1 MKKPAN
7 KVLVIG
13 WDSAD
18 WKIINPL
25 MDAGEMPALQSLVD
39 NGVCGNIATLDP
51 PLSPM
56 LWTSIATGMRP
67 HKHGI
72 LGFLE
77 PDDSGKNLRQTHI
90 TSRKVKAVWNI
101 LNQNNMKSNV
111 IGWWPSHPA
120 EPINGTMVSNFFQTA
135 NFAEQWNKWELKKGC
150 VHPENMHEV
159 FANLRVHPTE
169 LTEAHILPFIPNA
182 AKINQQKDKSLMQ
195 LTKQLAECA
204 SVHNA
209 LTYILENDKNWDLTC
224 VYYEAPDL
232 ISHGFMKY
240 HAPKMD
246 HIPQEK
252 FDLYKDVVNG
262 IYKFHDMMLDRTLQM
277 IDADTTVILLSDH
290 GFHSD
295 HLRPKSLPK
304 EPAAIALEHA
314 PYGVFVARGPNIKK
328 DERIFGASVLD
339 ITPTLL
345 TLFGLPVGADMDGK
359 PLVQIFESDIRPQM
373 IPSWEFIDGE
383 SGQHPKEF
391 KADIYEVHDEKA
403 LQQLADLGYIEQPGE
418 SNNDENFNNN
428 IKENKFYLARSYF
441 NAKEFPQA
449 IEILEELAKDKPVKE
464 RFARYLLECHLSLNN
479 TKRCRE
485 ILDEIKNDKIERAIN
500 EDNLRVA
507 IDYTNPKS
515 RKEKIEK
522 KVTTD
527 SFGILMIEGNILL
540 NENKHNEAILCFEK
554 ADQLSQNA
562 LYSRM
567 SLGNAYMHAKRY
579 NDAIRIFENEIIYD
593 PNNHQAFFGLSICQ
607 HFLQKYDAAIDYML
621 DSIGLLYYNP
631 SAHYY
636 LAESFF
642 ENNMYHEAAQA
653 YEMALRL
660 APNMAVA
667 RIKLEKVCK
676 EYLNDTARYEKIM
689 SEDIYKDAETIYVV
703 SGLPRSGTSMM
714 MQLLEAGGLPIFTD
728 SLRSADENN
737 KKGYYEHEA
746 VKIIHKDN
754 SWMKNAVNK
763 TVKVVSHLLP
773 NLPMRYKYKIVFME
787 RDLHEII
794 TSQSKMLQNLGK
806 LQQNTAHYNIE
817 QSFRQ
822 TNDKI
827 KKWLDTKPNIEVLFI
842 DYNKAIVNGNETIQE
857 LDNFFEG
864 KLNQEKMQSIIDKNL
879 YRSKQSN

>member
-1 MKKPAN
+1 MKKA

-25 MDAGEMPALQSLVD
+25 MDAGEMPALQSLIE

-77 PDDSGKNLRQTHI
+77 PDASGKQLRQTHI
-90 TSRKVKAVWNI
+90 TSRKVKAIWNI
-101 LNQNNMKSNV
+101 LNQQNKRSNV

-120 EPINGTMVSNFFQTA
+120 EPINGTVISNFYQNA
-135 NFAEQWNKWELKKGC
+135 NFADDWKNWSLKEGC
-150 VHPENMHEV
+150 VHPKNMHDI
-159 FANLRVHPTE
+159 FADLRVHPTE
-169 LTEAHILPFIPNA
+169 LTEAHILPFIPEA
-182 AKINQQKDKSLMQ
+182 AKINQLKDSSLIN
-195 LTKQLAECA
+195 LTKNLAETA

-209 LTYILENDKNWDLTC
+209 LTYLLEHDKDWDFMA

-232 ISHGFMKY
+232 ISHKFMKF
-240 HAPKMD
+240 HPPKMD
-246 HIPQEK
+246 HIPQQY

-277 IDADTTVILLSDH
+277 IDDDTTVIILSDH

-295 HLRPKSLPK
+295 HLRPVSLPK
-304 EPAAIALEHA
+304 EPAAIALEHS
-314 PYGVFVARGPNIKK
+314 PYGIFVAKGPNIKK
-328 DERIFGASVLD
+328 DERIYGASVLD

-359 PLVQIFESDIRPQM
+359 PLAQIFENEIQPTV
-373 IPSWEFIDGE
+373 IPSWEFVDGE

-418 SNNDENFNNN
+418 ANDDENFKNN
-428 IKENKFYLARSYF
+428 IKENQFYLARSYY
-441 NAKEFPQA
+441 NANEYPQA
-449 IEILEELAKDKPVKE
+449 IDILEELIKEKPAKE
-464 RFARYLLECHLSLNN
+464 RFVRYLLECHLNLNN
-479 TKRCRE
+479 TNRCRE
-485 ILDEIKNDKIERAIN
+485 LLDELKQDHSDKIKQ
-500 EDNLRVA
+500 DG
-507 IDYTNPKS
+507 
-515 RKEKIEK
+515 KENVSADTFEL
-522 KVTTD
+522 
-527 SFGILMIEGNILL
+527 LMIEGTILL
-540 NENKHNEAILCFEK
+540 NEKKNEDAIKCFEK
-554 ADQLSQNA
+554 ADSLSNNVA
-562 LYSRM
+562 FSKM
-567 SLGNAYMHAKRY
+567 SLGNAYLQAKRW
-579 NDAIRIFENEIIYD
+579 NDAKRIFENEI
-593 PNNHQAFFGLSICQ
+593 
-607 HFLQKYDAAIDYML
+607 KYDGNNNNAFYGLGICYHKLGEYDNAIDAFL

-631 SAHYY
+631 VAHYY

-642 ENNMYHEAAQA
+642 ENEMYHESAQA

-660 APNMAVA
+660 SPKMGIA

-676 EYLNDTARYEKIM
+676 DYLHDEARYQKII
-689 SEDIYKDAETIYVV
+689 SEDIYKDAEEIIIV

-714 MQLLEAGGLPIFTD
+714 MQMLEAGGLPVFTD
-728 SLRSADENN
+728 NLRIADENN

-754 SWMKNAVNK
+754 SWMKNAVGK
-763 TVKVVSHLLP
+763 TVKVVSHLITH
-773 NLPMRYKYKIVFME
+773 LPMRYKYKIVFME
-787 RDLHEII
+787 RDINEIT

-806 LQQNTAHYNIE
+806 LAPNTAHFNIE
-817 QSFRQ
+817 NSFRQ
-822 TNDKI
+822 TNQKVRN
-827 KKWLDTKPNIEVLFI
+827 WLDDMPNMDVLF
-842 DYNKAIVNGNETIQE
+842 VNYNETIE
-857 LDNFFEG
+857 NNDIVINKLNNFFND
-864 KLNQEKMQSIIDKNL
+864 KLNTNNMKNVIDKKL
-879 YRSKQSN
+879 YRTQK